1 MGQCIK
7 LFCITTID
15 RGTIGSPMKHL
26 FRMVVSFVFA
36 LWLTSALIPALVIAG
51 NVWGMLS
58 AGFTLAIMMIILK
71 PLIALI
77 LLPVNIL
84 TLGLLG
90 WFVNVIVLYI
100 WSALVPQVTLVP
112 WTFPGFSWGGFVVP
126 SVSVSYTWTLIIVS
140 LVITA
145 IIAIL
150 GNINEE

>member
-1 MGQCIK
+1 
-7 LFCITTID
+7 
-15 RGTIGSPMKHL
+15 MKHF
-26 FRMVVSFVFA
+26 FRSVVSFVFA

-58 AGFTLAIMMIILK
+58 AGLALTIMMIIFK

-90 WFVNVIVLYI
+90 WFVNVIVLYL
-100 WSALVPQVTLVP
+100 WSALVPQVTLRP
-112 WTFPGFSWGGFVVP
+112 WTFPGVTWGGFVVP
-126 SVSVSYTWTLIIVS
+126 PANVSYTWTLIIVS

-145 IIAIL
+145 IVSVL
-150 GNINEE
+150 SNINEE